1 MRWRK
6 RDEDNNKRDHEENKR
21 EGRHAMVRWAANPE
35 PSKIEIFDTSIFCSR
50 CAWINRRPTPP

>member
-21 EGRHAMVRWAANPE
+21 EGRHDTMGRE
-35 PSKIEIFDTSIFCSR
+35 PRTLQNRELWYFDILLKMRLDKS
-50 CAWINRRPTPP
+50 

>member
-21 EGRHAMVRWAANPE
+21 EGRHGTMGREPRTPNP
-35 PSKIEIFDTSIFCSR
+35 PKSR
-50 CAWINRRPTPP
+50 ALILRYFALDAFG